1 MKPNNPAAKS
11 GLFPIGLIAAVLCL
25 MFWRS
30 FLPGYVHFSNDGP
43 LGQQMNECG
52 RIPAAFTGVWFDL
65 GYVGCSGGTATL
77 SVTSL
82 LLIVLSPVMFAKFYP
97 VVCLFLLGLGAWT
110 FFRQLRLSPL
120 AAVLGAVAVTLNS
133 TFFSSACWGVGSQ
146 EIALSMVFFALALI
160 VGCAETTP
168 FLTRWA
174 RLALAGLCVGMN
186 VIEAADIGAL
196 YSILLALFVFCYSLS
211 ESEGMVLSKALR
223 GVVRVAVVAIFAGFI
238 AYQSILSLVGNQIK
252 GVVGT
257 SQDVE
262 TKAAHWDFATQW
274 SLPKSETLG
283 LLVPGLFGYKMDT
296 PKDMM
301 ELPMLPSLRAA
312 YQNGVYWGGVGR
324 APELDRYFDSGSQG
338 PQPSGPGL
346 FMRFTGGGNY
356 CGILVL
362 LVAGWALAQSLRR
375 QNSIFSSP
383 QKRVIWFWA
392 VVAVIC
398 LPLAW
403 GRFAPGSKTSDG
415 FLFYAF
421 LYKLPYFSTIRNPA
435 KFILFFS
442 WALTIIFAYGVH
454 ALNRRYLDMAAS
466 KAADLSVQFTNWWS
480 RATPFDRKWTFASV
494 GLVGVSVVGWLVYSS
509 EKPAM
514 IQYLKAVGF
523 PNDENAAAMVN
534 FSLGQVVWFL
544 VLLALG
550 VGLLLVILTG
560 YFSGPRARMGSLLLG
575 GFLLFDLGRANLPWV
590 IHWDYQQKY
599 EVGSLN
605 PILRF
610 LCDKP
615 YEHRVAGLP
624 FRTPPGLELFEELYR
639 IEWMQHQFPYYNI
652 QSVDLVQ
659 MPRMLEDMKTY
670 REALAPG
677 GDAASAPRM
686 AREWMLTSTRYL
698 LGPAGF
704 LDVMNQQL
712 DPAKQRFRILQRFE
726 VMPKP
731 GIAQPTRLE
740 ELTAVPNENGNYAL
754 FEFTGAL
761 PRAGIYTSWQVNT
774 NDVANLKTLADLDFD
789 PAKTVL
795 VSTPQTG
802 LPAVATNQGSGSVE
816 YQSYAPKHIVL
827 SAQTDAPSVLLLNDK
842 FDAQWQVKVDGK
854 PAELLR
860 CNFLMRGVYLPAP
873 GKHTVDFSFS
883 LPHKPLYVTLSA
895 FLVGLGLGGFLWYSS
910 RRAGGQAPTSN

>member
-1 MKPNNPAAKS
+1 
-11 GLFPIGLIAAVLCL
+11 
-25 MFWRS
+25 
-30 FLPGYVHFSNDGP
+30 
-43 LGQQMNECG
+43 
-52 RIPAAFTGVWFDL
+52 
-65 GYVGCSGGTATL
+65 
-77 SVTSL
+77 
-82 LLIVLSPVMFAKFYP
+82 
-97 VVCLFLLGLGAWT
+97 
-110 FFRQLRLSPL
+110 
-120 AAVLGAVAVTLNS
+120 
-133 TFFSSACWGVGSQ
+133 
-146 EIALSMVFFALALI
+146 
-160 VGCAETTP
+160 
-168 FLTRWA
+168 
-174 RLALAGLCVGMN
+174 
-186 VIEAADIGAL
+186 
-196 YSILLALFVFCYSLS
+196 
-211 ESEGMVLSKALR
+211 
-223 GVVRVAVVAIFAGFI
+223 
-238 AYQSILSLVGNQIK
+238 
-252 GVVGT
+252 
-257 SQDVE
+257 
-262 TKAAHWDFATQW
+262 
-274 SLPKSETLG
+274 
-283 LLVPGLFGYKMDT
+283 
-296 PKDMM
+296 
-301 ELPMLPSLRAA
+301 MLPSLRAA

-362 LVAGWALAQSLRR
+362 LVAGWAIAQSLRR
-375 QNSIFSSP
+375 QNSVFSNT

-392 VVAVIC
+392 AVAAIC

-435 KFILFFS
+435 KFILFSS
-442 WALTIIFAYGVH
+442 WALTIIFAYGVD
-454 ALNRRYLDMAAS
+454 ALNRRYLDAAAG
-466 KAADLSVQFTNWWS
+466 KAADLSIQVTNWWG
-480 RATPFDRKWTFASV
+480 RATQFDRKWTFASI
-494 GLVGVSVVGWLVYSS
+494 GLLGVSVVSWLVYSS

-514 IQYLKAVGF
+514 LQYLKKVGF
-523 PNDENAAAMVN
+523 PNDENVAAMVN

-550 VGLLLVILTG
+550 VALLLVVLSG
-560 YFSGPRARMGSLLLG
+560 YFSGPRAKMGALLLG

-590 IHWDYQQKY
+590 IHWDYLQKY

-639 IEWMQHQFPYYNI
+639 IEWMQHQFLYYNI

-659 MPRMLEDMKTY
+659 MPRMLEDMKAFK
-670 REALAPG
+670 EALAPG

-686 AREWMLTSTRYL
+686 AREWMLTSTCYL

-774 NDVANLKTLADLDFD
+774 NDAANLKTLADLDFD

-802 LPAVATNQGSGSVE
+802 LPMIATNQGFGSVA

-827 SAQTDAPSVLLLNDK
+827 SAQTDTPSVLLLNDK
-842 FDAQWQVKVDGK
+842 YDAQWQVQVDGK

-860 CNFLMRGVYLPAP
+860 CNFLMRGVYLPTP
-873 GKHTVDFSFS
+873 GKHTVDFSFR

-895 FLVGLGLGGFLWYSS
+895 VLVGLGLGGFVWYSS
-910 RRAGGQAPTSN
+910 RRAGRLP